1 GKRQQRRHHECDGH
15 ECAPGRLA
23 HGLHSPVRAAYEP
36 YTGSRKPPGGGYSP
50 GMSIDEEVR
59 RLDEEIARLKQQ
71 NQEQREQIRDMGAT
85 DQTEIAA
92 LITQIEEQEAVI
104 AELEERRASLV

>member
-1 GKRQQRRHHECDGH
+1 
-15 ECAPGRLA
+15 
-23 HGLHSPVRAAYEP
+23 
-36 YTGSRKPPGGGYSP
+36 
-50 GMSIDEEVR
+50 MSIDEEVR

-104 AELEERRASLV
+104 AELEERRASLVRQPGGQ

>member
-1 GKRQQRRHHECDGH
+1 
-15 ECAPGRLA
+15 
-23 HGLHSPVRAAYEP
+23 
-36 YTGSRKPPGGGYSP
+36 
-50 GMSIDEEVR
+50 MSIDEEVR

-104 AELEERRASLV
+104 AELEERPASLVRQPGGQ